1 MANLS
6 RVHLR
11 SPLGEFP
18 VSEGDQWCMTLDGYN
33 LIACFSHALINLQ
46 LDEPTQANGRITESR
61 TAARKK
67 QNKNRTEI
75 VYSIR
80 LLEAYNP
87 GARFSS
93 D

>member
-1 MANLS
+1 
-6 RVHLR
+6 
-11 SPLGEFP
+11 
-18 VSEGDQWCMTLDGYN
+18 MTLDGYN
-33 LIACFSHALINLQ
+33 LIACFSYALIYLQ

-80 LLEAYNP
+80 LSEAYNP